1 MITFF
6 TILRAIRM
14 TYKAVRAAIGIV
26 LVAHGMSVRVKN
38 KRAERA
44 SRSLAGA

>member
-26 LVAHGMSVRVKN
+26 LVVHGASVWARN
-38 KRAERA
+38 KVR
-44 SRSLAGA
+44 RSHSAAVA